1 MQVFGRPNL
10 HYINYELLLKNK
22 KAVDV
27 AVWTSQDREN
37 SQAQVKHLFGRFLT
51 QLLFV
56 SIDPSRVAAN
66 DSEA

>member
-1 MQVFGRPNL
+1 MFGRPNL